1 MQAQNVLVVAIVV
14 LGDVAIR
21 EGDEEQAGRRSARE
35 KNVTLMMMLI
45 NDKVVDV
52 EPNGVQARNVPE
64 VTLVVLG
71 NVASREGHEERVVE
85 EVRC

>member
-1 MQAQNVLVVAIVV
+1 MLQFVKVTKS
-14 LGDVAIR
+14 R
-21 EGDEEQAGRRSARE
+21 EGRRE
-35 KNVTLMMMLI
+35 KKNFTLMMMLI

-71 NVASREGHEERVVE
+71 NVAIREGHEKRVVE